1 MANKETYNK
10 TDQSGLEGYNRV
22 SRTHNTGRW
31 GANDDDPVRE
41 GKITAAIEFLGDVLM
56 GRAPAWALKEALIPS
71 WAGQSDLAIRN
82 NYPELYPVK
91 EAYSTS
97 DFPYLMGDVLDR
109 MMLANFEALGHD
121 WRSYCR
127 VSRPLQDFRTVRRL
141 ALNGAEGQ
149 YTEIVEDEEITYTS
163 TLAEDNYTYSPT
175 LYGKGVKLT
184 FRAIMNDDLS
194 AFDSIPERLGK
205 GGRRTIEKFV
215 TELFFDSNGPDATF
229 FASGNGNILTAPAT
243 NADLAIDA
251 LGAAFAQLLGF
262 TDVDSEPILVEGVTL
277 VYGPA
282 LHVTANNLINQLTVD
297 IAEKG
302 GIANQVVRV
311 NNWIVRN
318 ITLVMNPYIPIVC
331 TTNGATTWAL
341 FANPSSGRPAGEMGF
356 LTGFEQPVLYRKASN
371 SMRISGGLDQAAG
384 DFATMDQH
392 YKGVLGMGGVVLEPQ
407 SAIGSNGSNS

>member
-1 MANKETYNK
+1 MAIKETYNE
-10 TDQSGLEGYNRV
+10 TDQGSLEGFTPVTRSQGEGRWQQPANPIHENRV
-22 SRTHNTGRW
+22 
-31 GANDDDPVRE
+31 
-41 GKITAAIEFLGDVLM
+41 AAATELLADVLT
-56 GRAPAWALKEALIPS
+56 GRAPSYLLKEAIAPS
-71 WAGQSDLAIRN
+71 WAGQSDMVIRT
-82 NYPELYPVK
+82 NYPELYSLT

-109 MMLANFEALGHD
+109 MMLANFRALGHD
-121 WRSYCR
+121 WKSYCK
-127 VSRPLQDFRTVRRL
+127 VSRPLRDFRTVRRL

-149 YTEIVEDEEITYTS
+149 YTEIVEGEEVTYTTS
-163 TLAEDNYTYSPT
+163 LAEDNYTYTPT

-215 TELFFDSNGPDATF
+215 TELFFDSSGPDATF
-229 FASGNGNILTAPAT
+229 FSSGNGNILTAPAT

-262 TDVDSEPILVEGVTL
+262 TDTDSEPILVEGVTL

-297 IAEKG
+297 VTQKG
-302 GIANQVVRV
+302 GISGQTIRV

-318 ITLVMNPYIPIVC
+318 ITLVMNQYIPIV
-331 TTNGATTWAL
+331 
-341 FANPSSGRPAGEMGF
+341 
-356 LTGFEQPVLYRKASN
+356 
-371 SMRISGGLDQAAG
+371 
-384 DFATMDQH
+384 
-392 YKGVLGMGGVVLEPQ
+392 
-407 SAIGSNGSNS
+407 